1 MSEIEMEV
9 ESRDKSNGGQG
20 TLKARMIAGP
30 HTGPFTHI
38 NSLNIINSPA
48 RRDSPSFMDEKTEV
62 HSSDVPHTS
71 WGMAEPRF
79 QRQ

>member
-1 MSEIEMEV
+1 MEMEV

-20 TLKARMIAGP
+20 TLRARRIAGP
-30 HTGPFTHI
+30 HPGPFTHI

-48 RRDSPSFMDEKTEV
+48 RRDYSSFMDEKTEV

-71 WGMAEPRF
+71 WGMTEPRF